1 MVKEAWGVNIFGIR
15 TGDVHFIDGL
25 IGRGGKYKTVAAF
38 LEEELKGSGLE
49 YDDDGEYGHDYI
61 GFHPQYQFRKE
72 DDAPHFQNEKEATEY
87 IVRKLEPYTK
97 EDKNMLSWLVDYYS
111 EPGKN

>member
-1 MVKEAWGVNIFGIR
+1 MATARPQCSANQESPGFS
-15 TGDVHFIDGL
+15 
-25 IGRGGKYKTVAAF
+25 RG
-38 LEEELKGSGLE
+38 ECQ
-49 YDDDGEYGHDYI
+49 I

-87 IVRKLEPYTK
+87 IAEKLAPYIK